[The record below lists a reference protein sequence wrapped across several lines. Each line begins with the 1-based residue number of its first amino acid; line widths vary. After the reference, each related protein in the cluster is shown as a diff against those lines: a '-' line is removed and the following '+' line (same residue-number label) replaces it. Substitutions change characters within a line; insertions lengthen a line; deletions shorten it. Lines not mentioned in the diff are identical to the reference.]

1 MSKKS
6 SQSGLLY
13 ALGGGLALIS
23 IASMFAFFGGEK
35 VLLSGNEFVEK
46 YSTTENAVMLDVR
59 TPAEFASGH
68 MATAF
73 NLDYENQN
81 FTDEV
86 KKLDSSKTYF
96 VYCRS
101 GNRSGK
107 AIAIMKAQGIKNIY
121 DLQGG
126 IVSNKGINLITT
138 P

>member
-13 ALGGGLALIS
+13 ALGGGLVLIS
-23 IASMFAFFGGEK
+23 VASMVTFSGGEK
-35 VLLSGNEFVEK
+35 VQLLGNEFIEK
-46 YSTTENAVMLDVR
+46 YNTTENAVMLDVR

-68 MATAF
+68 IAPAL
-73 NLDYENQN
+73 NLDYENKN
-81 FTDEV
+81 FIEEV
-86 KKLDSSKTYF
+86 KKLDPNKTYF

-121 DLQGG
+121 DLKGG
-126 IVSNKGINLITT
+126 IVSNKGINLVTT